1 MVAVEEETTPSKKPA
16 DTDAFGNYTAAVLRR
31 LKISPEVGF
40 YLSSRNIPLPDCVP
54 LVKTPEPRWVK
65 GAAFDP
71 DRVDKVLK
79 AFSLLRHTQGRLAGR
94 PLNPDPWQ
102 IAYIIAPVFGWVRQN
117 DYGEWC
123 RIIRNLYVDVPRKNG
138 KSTMCG
144 GFAIYLTAADGEE
157 GAQVI
162 AAAST
167 KDQANFVFAPIK
179 VLAEKAPAL
188 RGRVKPLGSKILH
201 PRSGSYFGV
210 VSSAADAQ
218 HGANIHGAI
227 IDELHVHKNGLL
239 VEAIETG
246 TGSRSQPLVVKITT
260 ADTGKPNT
268 VYANNRKYVEQLAKG
283 IFKSSTVYG
292 VVFAAPDNADPF
304 SLATQK
310 KANPGYPISPTKEFL
325 QGAAEKARQSPT
337 ELASYK
343 RLHLGMRTRQTTAY
357 LDLSAWKRNAGR
369 PLREWEEEL
378 LGRECWG
385 GLDLGSVSDLTAL
398 AWVFPRRDDSGG
410 YDIKFRFW
418 TPEDNLEALDK
429 RTAGAASK
437 SWVKDGWLQTTPGNV
452 TDYDF
457 IKRDIVGDPK
467 QGIVGDADLYDV
479 QSIGVDRWNSTQLSG
494 ELIDEGIEVTKIGQG
509 FISMNEPMKEIQ
521 RLTLKGKRGQELLR
535 HGSNPVMLWMVD
547 NLAIATD
554 AAGNVKPDK
563 ANSGDKIDGVS
574 ALANALSE
582 ALNPD
587 QERAPDTDHG
597 LIVA

>member
-1 MVAVEEETTPSKKPA
+1 MAAAVTTRSKPA
-16 DTDAFGNYTAAVLRR
+16 PETDAFGNYTAAVLRR
-31 LKISPEVGF
+31 LKISPEVG
-40 YLSSRNIPLPDCVP
+40 YYMSSRNIPLPDCVP

-71 DRVDKVLK
+71 ERVDKVLK
-79 AFSLLRHTQGRLAGR
+79 AFSLLRHTQGRLAGQ

-123 RIIRNLYVDVPRKNG
+123 RLIRNLYVDVPRKNG

-201 PRSGSYFGV
+201 PKSGSYFGV

-292 VVFAAPDNADPF
+292 VVFAAPDDANPF
-304 SLATQK
+304 SVATQK
-310 KANPGYPISPTKEFL
+310 RANPGYPISPTKEFL
-325 QGAAEKARQSPT
+325 EGAAEKARQSPT

-357 LDLSAWKRNAGR
+357 IGLQEWKRNAGK
-369 PLREWEEEL
+369 PLRDWKDGL
-378 LGRECWG
+378 VGRECYG
-385 GLDLGSVSDLTAL
+385 GLDLGSVSDITAL
-398 AWVFPRRDDSGG
+398 AWVFPHDEGDG
-410 YDIKFRFW
+410 YDVKFRFW
-418 TPEDNLEALDK
+418 TPEENLEALDK

-437 SWVKDGWLQTTPGNV
+437 EWVKAGWLQTTPGNV

-457 IKRDIVGDPK
+457 IKKDVLA
-467 QGIVGDADLYDV
+467 DADLYAV
-479 QSIGVDRWNSTQLSG
+479 QTIGIDRWNSTQLTG
-494 ELIDEGIEVTKIGQG
+494 ELIDEGLEVVKIGQG
-509 FISMNEPMKEIQ
+509 FIGMNGPMKEMQ
-521 RLTLKGKRGQELLR
+521 RLTLKGKRGNELLR
-535 HGSNPVMLWMVD
+535 HGGNPVMLWMVD

-582 ALNPD
+582 ALNPE
-587 QERAPDTDHG
+587 QETSPDTDHG
-597 LIVA
+597 LLIA

>member
-1 MVAVEEETTPSKKPA
+1 M
-16 DTDAFGNYTAAVLRR
+16 
-31 LKISPEVGF
+31 
-40 YLSSRNIPLPDCVP
+40 CVP
-54 LVKTPEPRWVK
+54 LIKTPEPRWVK

-71 DRVDKVLK
+71 ERVDKVLQ
-79 AFSLLRHTQGRLAGR
+79 AFSLLRHTQGRMAGQ

-102 IAYIIAPVFGWVRQN
+102 IAYIIAPVFGWVKQN

-201 PRSGSYFGV
+201 PKSGSYFGV

-246 TGSRSQPLVVKITT
+246 TGSRDQPLVVKITT

-268 VYANNRKYVEQLAKG
+268 VYANNRKMVEQLAKG
-283 IFKSSTVYG
+283 VFKSQTVYG
-292 VVFAAPDNADPF
+292 VVFAAPDGADPF
-304 SLATQK
+304 SVKTQK
-310 KANPGYPISPTKEFL
+310 LANPGYGVSPTREFL
-325 QGAAEKARQSPT
+325 AAAADKARQSPT

-357 LDLSAWKRNAGR
+357 IDLQAWKRNAGR
-369 PLREWEEEL
+369 PIKEWEQEL
-378 LGRECWG
+378 IGRECWG
-385 GLDLGSVSDLTAL
+385 GLDLGSVSDITAL
-398 AWVFPRRDDSGG
+398 AWLFPRPDRGDDDA
-410 YDIKFRFW
+410 YDVKFRFW
-418 TPEDNLEALDK
+418 TPEENLEALDK

-437 SWVKDGWLQTTPGNV
+437 DWVKGGWLQTTPGNV

-457 IKRDIVGDPK
+457 IRKDVTA
-467 QGIVGDADLYDV
+467 DADLYDV
-479 QSIGVDRWNSTQLSG
+479 QTIGVDRWNSTQLSG
-494 ELIDEGIEVTKIGQG
+494 QLIDDGLEIVKIGQG
-509 FISMNEPMKEIQ
+509 FISMNPPMKEMQ
-521 RLTLKGKRGQELLR
+521 RLTMKGKRGTELLR
-535 HGSNPVMLWMVD
+535 HGGNPVMLWMVD
-547 NLAIATD
+547 NLAIAED

-582 ALNPD
+582 ALNPE
-587 QERAPDTDHG
+587 QEQRPDTEHG
-597 LIVA
+597 LLIA

>member
-1 MVAVEEETTPSKKPA
+1 MAAATTRSKPA
-16 DTDAFGNYTAAVLRR
+16 AQTDAFGNYTAAVLRR
-31 LKISPEVGF
+31 LKISPEVGY
-40 YLSSRNIPLPDCVP
+40 YLSSRNIPLPECPP
-54 LVKTPEPRWVK
+54 LIKTPEPRWVK

-71 DRVDKVLK
+71 ERVDKVLQ
-79 AFSLLRHTQGRLAGR
+79 AFSLLRHTQGRLAGQ

-102 IAYIIAPVFGWVRQN
+102 IAYIIAPVFGWVEQN

-179 VLAEKAPAL
+179 VLADKAPAL
-188 RGRVKPLGSKILH
+188 RGRVKALGSKILH
-201 PRSGSYFGV
+201 PKSGSYFGV

-227 IDELHVHKNGLL
+227 IDELHVHKNGDL

-246 TGSRSQPLVVKITT
+246 TGSRDQPLVVKITT

-268 VYANNRKYVEQLAKG
+268 VYANNRKTVEQLAKG
-283 IFKSSTVYG
+283 VFKSKTIYG
-292 VVFAAPDNADPF
+292 VVFAAPDGADPF
-304 SLATQK
+304 SVKTQK
-310 KANPGYPISPTKEFL
+310 MANPGYGVSPTKEFL
-325 QGAAEKARQSPT
+325 AAAADKAKQSPT

-343 RLHLGMRTRQTTAY
+343 RLHLGMRTKQTTAY
-357 LDLSAWKRNAGR
+357 LDLGAWKRNAGR
-369 PLREWEEEL
+369 PLKEWEHEL

-398 AWVFPRRDDSGG
+398 TWLFPRSTGEG
-410 YDIKFRFW
+410 YDVKFRFW

-437 SWVKDGWLQTTPGNV
+437 EWVKGGWLQTTPGNV
-452 TDYDF
+452 TDYDW
-457 IKRDIVGDPK
+457 IKADVLA
-467 QGIVGDADLYDV
+467 DADLYDV
-479 QSIGVDRWNSTQLSG
+479 QTIGVDRWNSTQLSG
-494 ELIDEGIEVTKIGQG
+494 ELLEEGLEIVKIGQG
-509 FISMNEPMKEIQ
+509 FISMNEPMKEMQ
-521 RLTLKGKRGQELLR
+521 RLTLKGKRGAELLR
-535 HGSNPVMLWMVD
+535 HGGNPVMLWMVD

-554 AAGNVKPDK
+554 PAGNVKPDK
-563 ANSGDKIDGVS
+563 KNSGDKIDGVS

-582 ALNPD
+582 ALNPE
-587 QERAPDTDHG
+587 QETRPDTNHG
-597 LIVA
+597 LLIA

>member
-1 MVAVEEETTPSKKPA
+1 MA
-16 DTDAFGNYTAAVLRR
+16 
-31 LKISPEVGF
+31 
-40 YLSSRNIPLPDCVP
+40 SRGIPLPDCVP
-54 LVKTPEPRWVK
+54 LVKTPEPRWVR

-71 DRVDKVLK
+71 ERVDKVLL
-79 AFSLLRHTQGRLAGR
+79 AFSHLRHTQGRLSGQ

-102 IAYIIAPVFGWVRQN
+102 IAYIIAPVFGWVKKN

-144 GFAIYLTAADGEE
+144 GLAIYLTAADGEQ

-188 RGRVKPLGSKILH
+188 RGKVRALGSRIIH
-201 PRSGSYFGV
+201 PRTGSYFGV

-227 IDELHVHKNGLL
+227 IDELHVHKTGLL

-246 TGSRSQPLVVKITT
+246 TGSRDQPLVVKITT

-283 IFKSSTVYG
+283 IFKDQTVYG

-304 SLATQK
+304 SEATRRR
-310 KANPGYPISPTKEFL
+310 ANPGYGVSPTVEFL
-325 QGAAEKARQSPT
+325 EAAAKKARNSPT

-343 RLHLGMRTRQTTAY
+343 RLHLGMRTRQTTAF
-357 LDLSAWKRNAGR
+357 LDLGAWKRNAGR
-369 PLREWEEEL
+369 PLAEWEAEL
-378 LGRECWG
+378 EGRECYG
-385 GLDLGSVSDLTAL
+385 GLDLGSVSDLTAI
-398 AWVFPRRDDSGG
+398 AWVFPKEDDPEA
-410 YDIKFRFW
+410 YDVMFRFW

-429 RTAGAASK
+429 RTAGSASK
-437 SWVKDGWLQTTPGNV
+437 DWVKGGWLQTTPGNV
-452 TDYDF
+452 TDYAF
-457 IKRDIVGDPK
+457 IEK
-467 QGIVGDADLYDV
+467 QILADADRFDV
-479 QSIGVDRWNSTQLSG
+479 QSIGVDRWNSTDLSTR
-494 ELIDEGIEVTKIGQG
+494 LIEEGLEVVKIGQG
-509 FISMNEPMKEIQ
+509 FIGMNQPMKEMQ
-521 RLTLKGKRGQELLR
+521 RLTLKGKRGAEKLR
-535 HGSNPVMLWMVD
+535 HGGNPVMLWMVD
-547 NLAIATD
+547 NLAIAMD

-582 ALNPD
+582 AKNPD
-587 QERAPDTDHG
+587 QERRPETEHG
-597 LIVA
+597 LLIA